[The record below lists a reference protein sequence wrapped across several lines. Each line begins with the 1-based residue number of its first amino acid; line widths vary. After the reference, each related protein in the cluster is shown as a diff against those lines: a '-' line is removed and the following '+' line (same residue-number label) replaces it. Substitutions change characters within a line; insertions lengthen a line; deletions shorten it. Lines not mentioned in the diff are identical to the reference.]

1 MAKRKGK
8 TKSNNRIRGL
18 LDEINGAEYA
28 EDIMDDLIPLLSDT
42 QTQMP
47 IPGKVYVYVYF
58 ASTPNLLSDRYPI
71 VQVKGVYDWGWTGM
85 NLHIGQQRNYNF
97 GGNTTPLFMLMPS
110 EVQSALT
117 LPLMRL
123 YQN

>member
-1 MAKRKGK
+1 M
-8 TKSNNRIRGL
+8 
-18 LDEINGAEYA
+18 DEIDGTEYA

-42 QTQMP
+42 QTNMP

-58 ASTPNLLSDRYPI
+58 AFTPNILSDRYPI
-71 VQVKGVYDWGWTGM
+71 VQITGVYDWGWSGV
-85 NLHIGQQRNYNF
+85 NLHIGKPRNYNF
-97 GGNTTPLFMLMPS
+97 NGNTTPFYMLKPM
-110 EVQSALT
+110 EVQSALA

>member
-1 MAKRKGK
+1 MAKKRK
-8 TKSNNRIRGL
+8 KSTNRIRPL
-18 LDEINGAEYA
+18 LDELNGTEYA

-42 QTQMP
+42 QTNIP

-58 ASTPNLLSDRYPI
+58 AATPNMLSDRYPI

-85 NLHIGQQRNYNF
+85 NLHIQKQRNYNF
-97 GGNTTPLFMLMPS
+97 SRNTTPLYMLKPN
-110 EVQSALT
+110 EVQAALT

>member
-1 MAKRKGK
+1 MAKRKK
-8 TKSNNRIRGL
+8 KPNNRIRPL
-18 LDEINGAEYA
+18 LDELTGAEYA

-42 QTQMP
+42 QTQAP
-47 IPGKVYVYVYF
+47 LPGKVYVYVYF
-58 ASTPNLLSDRYPI
+58 ASTPNILSDRYPI

-85 NLHIGQQRNYNF
+85 NLHIGKQRNYNF
-97 GGNTTPLFMLMPS
+97 GRNTTPLYMLKPN
-110 EVQSALT
+110 EVQSALG

>member
-1 MAKRKGK
+1 MTKKRK
-8 TKSNNRIRGL
+8 KSTNRIRPL
-18 LDEINGAEYA
+18 LDELNGAEYA

-42 QTQMP
+42 QTNIP

-58 ASTPNLLSDRYPI
+58 AATPNILSDRYPI

-85 NLHIGQQRNYNF
+85 NLHIQKQRNYNF
-97 GGNTTPLFMLMPS
+97 SRNTTPLYMLKPN